1 MNIIKKPVISEKSL
15 ADAKD
20 GYFTF
25 LVERSARKQEIAD
38 AIERKFE
45 VKVIDINTLNY
56 KDQTKQQRR
65 VRLNYSISGYK
76 KVIVKLKN
84 GQKIAIFEAE
94 KTAEV
99 ETAESAP
106 KVKEKKSLLKGT
118 KVKIEKAETEK
129 EGK

>member
-1 MNIIKKPVISEKSL
+1 MNIIKRPIISEKSL

-25 LVERSARKQEIAD
+25 LVDRAARKQEIAK
-38 AIERKFE
+38 AIEKKFE

-56 KDQTKQQRR
+56 KDQTKQQRK
-65 VRLNYSISGYK
+65 VRLSYNIPGYK
-76 KVIVKLKN
+76 KVVVKLKD
-84 GQKIAIFEAE
+84 GQKIALFEAE

-99 ETAESAP
+99 ETAENEP

-118 KVKIEKAETEK
+118 KVKIEKGEK
-129 EGK
+129 SV